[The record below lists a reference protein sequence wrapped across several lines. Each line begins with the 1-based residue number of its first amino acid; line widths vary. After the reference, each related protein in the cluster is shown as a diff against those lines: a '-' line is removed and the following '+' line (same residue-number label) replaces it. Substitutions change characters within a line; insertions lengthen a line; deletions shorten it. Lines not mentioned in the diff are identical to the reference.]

1 MANVKVA
8 LSGEFTIFTAQAVQA
23 ELLTALEG
31 GGDVDVDL
39 SQVSEMDSAGLQLML
54 AAKRSALTRGQALR
68 FSGHSK
74 AVVDTL
80 DLCDLTGHFG
90 DPVLIPKET
99 A

>member
-1 MANVKVA
+1 MASVKVA

-23 ELLTALEG
+23 ELLAALAA

-39 SQVSEMDSAGLQLML
+39 SQVGEMDSAGLQLML
-54 AAKRSALTRGQALR
+54 AAKRSATARGQALR
-68 FSGHSK
+68 FAGHSQ